1 MTPTTPLVAFAL
13 VVAGALPAAAQTAD
27 PAEDGGALLSPPPL
41 AAPVPAVPPF
51 DPSPRR
57 PRTYDLAPPSAIV
70 GADGTYLGR
79 YSRDRFAPDSV
90 SNPYGRYGSRY
101 SPDSIRNPYGRFG
114 SRYSPESA
122 ANPYASNP
130 PVLVDPYR
138 GRLSANPY
146 VPDSVSS
153 PVSPFWRRWKDRGL
167 ELWQDLWSGW

>member
-1 MTPTTPLVAFAL
+1 MTRTTGLVAFAL
-13 VVAGALPAAAQTAD
+13 LLSWALPAESQTAD
-27 PAEDGGALLSPPPL
+27 PAEGWRSSLAPPPL
-41 AAPVPAVPPF
+41 AAPVARVQPL

-57 PRTYDLAPPSAIV
+57 PRTYDIAPPSAVV

-114 SRYSPESA
+114 SPYSPESA
-122 ANPYASNP
+122 TNPYASDP

-146 VPDSVSS
+146 VLDSVAI
-153 PVSPFWRRWKDRGL
+153 PVGPFWSRWKDRGL
-167 ELWQDLWSGW
+167 ELWQDLWSAW